1 MKLLIAN
8 WKAQMTLGTTRT
20 WLAEFTRFLHEHKT
34 LIDNLQKQVFTIV
47 ICPPFP
53 FLPIVQEALR
63 QYPYVQL
70 GVQTISSFENGK
82 FTGEVTVDAVK
93 DFATYAIIGHSEQ
106 RRHHN
111 LSETYISDQLNLCK
125 KNNIKSILC
134 IRGVKDELHEADTI
148 AYEPVAAI
156 GSGQNADL
164 EEVLSVKKT
173 LRIESGRSYLYG
185 GSADQHNITE
195 YLKSGE
201 IDGFL
206 VGTASLSASSFF
218 AMARAMNSLL

>member
-111 LSETYISDQLNLCK
+111 LSETYIS
-125 KNNIKSILC
+125 
-134 IRGVKDELHEADTI
+134 GVKDELHEADTI

-218 AMARAMNSLL
+218 AMAQAMNSLL